1 MSKTVAKA
9 IAAIGSG
16 GLTSAV
22 LWLIALTGF
31 NLASEVGVAV
41 VAAVGAASTWLVAK
55 AVAAQG
61 PAVPSVP

>member
-31 NLASEVGVAV
+31 DLTSPVGA
-41 VAAVGAASTWLVAK
+41 ALITAVGAAATWLVAK

-61 PAVPSVP
+61 PALPPAP